1 MTEQLAREFK
11 EVDERAVS
19 GLDQRRKVAL
29 GTIALSFCAWL
40 RSRQGTSIYL
50 QHDAETRNNADR
62 WQNPHTLIT
71 SETAMLRLFEER
83 LDPFPPDEAPP
94 PPVGLMRFLWACTRG
109 ARGYI
114 LAFALLSASVSIYEA
129 WLFSFLGQVVDLLST
144 WQSGGA
150 AGDEESRVLWG
161 IGIVLVVSI
170 GLVALRT
177 MVQHQILAI
186 NLPLRLRWDFHR
198 LMLRQS
204 LSFFSDEF
212 SGRVTTKVMQTALS
226 VREVLF
232 TLIEILPGIGVYF
245 IAIIALA
252 GGFALKL
259 MLPFLAWIVLFG
271 LAMVYFVP
279 RLGKVGQEQADA
291 RSSMTGRIA
300 DAYTNITTVKL
311 FSHSKREAHFAR
323 AAMEDFKLTGFR
335 QMRLVSQFE
344 IVNQAL
350 VVALILGAGGYA
362 LWLWHQ
368 GEVGTGAVAAITA
381 MALRINGMSHWIMWQ
396 MTSLFENI
404 GTVQDGMA
412 TLTSGPKVQDVP
424 DAKVLEPAGGE
435 VVFDNVSFN
444 YNGERQVLDGLTLHI
459 RPGEKIGLVGRSGAG
474 KSTLINLLLRFYDV
488 DRGEIRIDG
497 QNIAEVTQDS
507 LRSVIGMV
515 TQDTSLLHRSIRDN
529 IAYGRPDATDEDIHR
544 AAVNAQADGFISQLS
559 DKQGHSG
566 YDTLVGERGIK
577 LSGGQRQRI
586 AIARVM
592 LKNAPI
598 LLLDEATSALDSEVE
613 VAIQESL
620 DEMMQGK
627 TVIAIAHRLSTIAA
641 MDRLIVMDE
650 GRIVEQGTHAQLL
663 EKNGTYARLWQHQSG
678 GFLGED
684 RGLVE
689 VMEE

>member
-1 MTEQLAREFK
+1 MLGAF
-11 EVDERAVS
+11 ER
-19 GLDQRRKVAL
+19 
-29 GTIALSFCAWL
+29 
-40 RSRQGTSIYL
+40 
-50 QHDAETRNNADR
+50 
-62 WQNPHTLIT
+62 
-71 SETAMLRLFEER
+71 R
-83 LDPFPPDEAPP
+83 LDPFPPDEVPP
-94 PPVGLMRFLWACTRG
+94 PPAGLARFLWACTRG

-114 LAFALLSASVSIYEA
+114 LALALLSAGVSIYEA
-129 WLFSFLGQVVDLLST
+129 WLFYFLGQVVDLLST
-144 WQSGGA
+144 WQAGGA
-150 AGDEESRVLWG
+150 AAAQESRVLWG
-161 IGIVLVVSI
+161 MGIVMVTSVV
-170 GLVALRT
+170 LVALRT

-212 SGRVTTKVMQTALS
+212 SGRVTTKVMQTALA
-226 VREVLF
+226 VRDVLF
-232 TLIEILPGIGVYF
+232 TLIEIAPGIGVYL

-259 MLPFLAWIVLFG
+259 MLPFIAWVVLFSV
-271 LAMVYFVP
+271 AMLYFVP
-279 RLGKVGQEQADA
+279 RLGKVGQEQANA
-291 RSSMTGRIA
+291 RSMMTGRIS

-311 FSHSKREAHFAR
+311 FSHSNREAHFAR
-323 AAMEDFKLTGFR
+323 AAMEDFKQTGFR
-335 QMRLVSQFE
+335 QMRLVSLFD

-350 VVALILGAGGYA
+350 VVALIMAAGGYA

-368 GEVGTGAVAAITA
+368 GEIGAGAVAAIIA
-381 MALRINGMSHWIMWQ
+381 MALRINGMSNWVMWQ
-396 MTSLFENI
+396 MTSLFESI

-412 TLTSGPKVQDVP
+412 TLTQGAKVQDAP
-424 DAKVLEPAGGE
+424 DAGVLMTSGGA
-435 VVFDNVSFN
+435 VTFDKVSFN
-444 YNGERQVLDGLTLHI
+444 YSGERQVLDGLSLSI

-488 DRGEIRIDG
+488 DSGEIRIDG
-497 QNIAEVTQDS
+497 QNIANVTQDS
-507 LRSVIGMV
+507 LRASIGMV

-529 IAYGRPDATDEDIHR
+529 IAYGRPDATDAQVR
-544 AAVNAQADGFISQLS
+544 SAAANAQADGFINQLS
-559 DKQGHSG
+559 DRQGHTG

-577 LSGGQRQRI
+577 LSGGQRQRV

-641 MDRLIVMDE
+641 MDRLIVMDD
-650 GRIVEQGTHAQLL
+650 GRIIEEGTHTELL
-663 EKNGTYARLWQHQSG
+663 DKNGVYARLWQHQSG

-684 RGLVE
+684 NGVVE
-689 VMEE
+689 AMDQV

>member
-1 MTEQLAREFK
+1 
-11 EVDERAVS
+11 
-19 GLDQRRKVAL
+19 
-29 GTIALSFCAWL
+29 
-40 RSRQGTSIYL
+40 
-50 QHDAETRNNADR
+50 
-62 WQNPHTLIT
+62 
-71 SETAMLRLFEER
+71 MLRFFEKR
-83 LDPFPPDEAPP
+83 LDPFPPDELPP
-94 PPVGLMRFLWACTRG
+94 PPQGLVRFLWACTRG
-109 ARGYI
+109 ARGYV
-114 LAFALLSASVSIYEA
+114 LAFALLSASVSLYEA

-144 WQSGGA
+144 WQAGGEAA
-150 AGDEESRVLWG
+150 AGQERRVLWG
-161 IGIVLVVSI
+161 IGLVLVASV

-212 SGRVTTKVMQTALS
+212 SGRVTTKVMQTALA

-232 TLIEILPGIGVYF
+232 TLIEIVPGIGVYF
-245 IAIIALA
+245 VAIIALA
-252 GGFALKL
+252 GGFDLRL
-259 MLPFLAWIVLFG
+259 MLPFVAWLVLFG
-271 LAMVYFVP
+271 LAMGYFVP
-279 RLGKVGQEQADA
+279 RLGKVGQEQAHA
-291 RSSMTGRIA
+291 RSTMTGRVS

-350 VVALILGAGGYA
+350 VAGLIMAGGGYA
-362 LWLWHQ
+362 LWLWHAGQ
-368 GEVGTGAVAAITA
+368 VGAGAVAAITA

-396 MTSLFENI
+396 MTSLFESI
-404 GTVQDGMA
+404 GTVEDGMS
-412 TLTSGPKVQDVP
+412 TLTHCPKVV
-424 DAKVLEPAGGE
+424 DAPNARQLVTQGGA
-435 VVFDNVSFN
+435 VTFDHVSFN
-444 YNGERQVLDGLTLHI
+444 YNGERQVLDDLCLSI
-459 RPGEKIGLVGRSGAG
+459 RAGEKIGLVGRSGAG

-488 DRGEIRIDG
+488 DSGVIRIDG

-507 LRSVIGMV
+507 LRSAIGMV

-529 IAYGRPDATDEDIHR
+529 ISYGRPDATDDQIR
-544 AAVNAQADGFISQLS
+544 AAAVNAQADGFIQQLS
-559 DKQGHSG
+559 DRQGHSG

-641 MDRLIVMDE
+641 MDRLIVMDQ
-650 GRIVEQGTHAQLL
+650 GRIIEEGTHAQLL
-663 EKNGTYARLWQHQSG
+663 ARNGTYARLWRHQSG

-684 RGLVE
+684 QDEVVAVE
-689 VMEE
+689 

>member
-1 MTEQLAREFK
+1 MLGAF
-11 EVDERAVS
+11 ER
-19 GLDQRRKVAL
+19 
-29 GTIALSFCAWL
+29 
-40 RSRQGTSIYL
+40 
-50 QHDAETRNNADR
+50 
-62 WQNPHTLIT
+62 
-71 SETAMLRLFEER
+71 R
-83 LDPFPPDEAPP
+83 LDPFPPDEVPP
-94 PPVGLMRFLWACTRG
+94 PPVGMTRFLWACTRG

-114 LAFALLSASVSIYEA
+114 VALALLSAGVSIYEA
-129 WLFSFLGQVVDLLST
+129 WLFSFLGQVVDMLST
-144 WQSGGA
+144 WQAGGA
-150 AGDEESRVLWG
+150 EAGRESRVLWG
-161 IGIVLVVSI
+161 MGLLMVASVA
-170 GLVALRT
+170 LVALRT

-204 LSFFSDEF
+204 LAFFSDEF
-212 SGRVTTKVMQTALS
+212 SGRVTTKVMQTALA
-226 VREVLF
+226 VRDVLF
-232 TLIEILPGIGVYF
+232 TLIEIIPGIGVYF

-259 MLPFLAWIVLFG
+259 MLPFVAWLVLFG
-271 LAMVYFVP
+271 VAMWYFVP
-279 RLGKVGQEQADA
+279 RLGKVGQEQAHA
-291 RSSMTGRIA
+291 RSSMTGRIS

-311 FSHSKREAHFAR
+311 FSHSNREAHFAR
-323 AAMEDFKLTGFR
+323 AAMEDFKHTGFR

-350 VVALILGAGGYA
+350 VVALLMAAGGYA
-362 LWLWHQ
+362 LWLWHL
-368 GEVGTGAVAAITA
+368 GEIGTGAVAAITA

-412 TLTSGPKVQDVP
+412 TLTRGAKVQDAP
-424 DAKVLEPAGGE
+424 DAPELVTTGGA
-435 VVFDNVSFN
+435 VTFDQVSFN
-444 YNGERQVLDGLTLHI
+444 YNGERQVLDSLSLAI

-488 DRGEIRIDG
+488 DSGEIRIDG
-497 QNIAEVTQDS
+497 QNIAHVTQDS
-507 LRSVIGMV
+507 LRSAIGMV

-529 IAYGRPDATDEDIHR
+529 IAYGRPDATDAQIHS
-544 AAVNAQADGFISQLS
+544 AAANAQAHDFIQQLS
-559 DKQGHSG
+559 DKQGHTG

-577 LSGGQRQRI
+577 LSGGQRQRV

-641 MDRLIVMDE
+641 MDRLIVMDD
-650 GRIVEQGTHAQLL
+650 GRIVEQGTHSELL
-663 EKNGTYARLWQHQSG
+663 AKNGIYARLWQHQSG

-684 RGLVE
+684 QGV
-689 VMEE
+689 VVGVD

>member
-1 MTEQLAREFK
+1 
-11 EVDERAVS
+11 
-19 GLDQRRKVAL
+19 
-29 GTIALSFCAWL
+29 
-40 RSRQGTSIYL
+40 
-50 QHDAETRNNADR
+50 
-62 WQNPHTLIT
+62 
-71 SETAMLRLFEER
+71 MLRAFERR
-83 LDPFPPDEAPP
+83 LDPFPPDEVPP
-94 PPVGLMRFLWACTRG
+94 PPAGLARFLWACTRG

-114 LAFALLSASVSIYEA
+114 LLLALVSAAVSIYEA

-144 WQSGGA
+144 WQAGGEA
-150 AGDEESRVLWG
+150 AAQESRVLWG
-161 IGIVLVVSI
+161 MGIVMVTSV

-186 NLPLRLRWDFHR
+186 NFPLRLRWDFHR

-212 SGRVTTKVMQTALS
+212 SGRVTTKVMQTALA
-226 VREVLF
+226 VRDVLF
-232 TLIEILPGIGVYF
+232 TLIEIIPGIGVYF

-259 MLPFLAWIVLFG
+259 MLPFLGWMVLFA
-271 LAMVYFVP
+271 LAMWYFVP
-279 RLGKVGQEQADA
+279 RLGKVGQEQANA
-291 RSSMTGRIA
+291 RSMMTGRIS

-311 FSHSKREAHFAR
+311 FSHSNREAHFAR
-323 AAMEDFKLTGFR
+323 AAMEDFKQTGFR

-350 VVALILGAGGYA
+350 VVGLIMSAGGYA

-368 GEVGTGAVAAITA
+368 GEVGAGAVAAITA
-381 MALRINGMSHWIMWQ
+381 MALRINGMSNWIMWQ
-396 MTSLFENI
+396 LTSLFESI

-412 TLTSGPKVQDVP
+412 TLTQGTKVQDAP
-424 DAKVLEPAGGE
+424 GAGELVTTGGA
-435 VVFDNVSFN
+435 VTFDNVSFN
-444 YNGERQVLDGLTLHI
+444 YNGERQVLDGLNLSI

-488 DRGEIRIDG
+488 NSGEIRIDG
-497 QNIAEVTQDS
+497 QNIAHVTQDS
-507 LRSVIGMV
+507 LRSAIGMV

-529 IAYGRPDATDEDIHR
+529 IAYGRPDATDAQIR
-544 AAVNAQADGFISQLS
+544 SAAASAQAHEFISQLS
-559 DKQGHSG
+559 DRQGHSG

-577 LSGGQRQRI
+577 LSGGQRQRV

-620 DEMMQGK
+620 DDMMQGK

-641 MDRLIVMDE
+641 MDRLIVMDD
-650 GRIVEQGTHAQLL
+650 GRIIEQGTHSELL
-663 EKNGTYARLWQHQSG
+663 EKNGVYARLWQHQSG

-684 RGLVE
+684 KGLVE
-689 VMEE
+689 ALDQA

>member
-1 MTEQLAREFK
+1 MLGAF
-11 EVDERAVS
+11 ER
-19 GLDQRRKVAL
+19 
-29 GTIALSFCAWL
+29 
-40 RSRQGTSIYL
+40 
-50 QHDAETRNNADR
+50 
-62 WQNPHTLIT
+62 
-71 SETAMLRLFEER
+71 R
-83 LDPFPPDEAPP
+83 LDPFPPDEVPP
-94 PPVGLMRFLWACTRG
+94 PPAGLARFLWACTRG

-114 LAFALLSASVSIYEA
+114 LALALLSAGVSIYEA
-129 WLFSFLGQVVDLLST
+129 WLFYFLGQVVDLLST
-144 WQSGGA
+144 WQAGGA
-150 AGDEESRVLWG
+150 AAAQERRVLWG
-161 IGIVLVVSI
+161 MGIVMVTSVV
-170 GLVALRT
+170 LVALRT

-212 SGRVTTKVMQTALS
+212 SGRVTTKVMQTALA
-226 VREVLF
+226 VRDVLF
-232 TLIEILPGIGVYF
+232 TLIEIAPGIGVYL

-259 MLPFLAWIVLFG
+259 MLPFIAWVVLFSV
-271 LAMVYFVP
+271 AMLYFVP
-279 RLGKVGQEQADA
+279 RLGKVGQEQANA
-291 RSSMTGRIA
+291 RSMMTGRIS

-311 FSHSKREAHFAR
+311 FSHSNREAHFAR
-323 AAMEDFKLTGFR
+323 AAMEDFKQTGFR
-335 QMRLVSQFE
+335 QMRLVSLFD

-350 VVALILGAGGYA
+350 VVALIMAAGGYA

-368 GEVGTGAVAAITA
+368 GEIGAGAVAAIIA
-381 MALRINGMSHWIMWQ
+381 MALRINGMSNWVMWQ
-396 MTSLFENI
+396 MTSLFESI

-412 TLTSGPKVQDVP
+412 TLTQGAKVQDAP
-424 DAKVLEPAGGE
+424 DAGVLMTSGGA
-435 VVFDNVSFN
+435 VTFDKVSFN
-444 YNGERQVLDGLTLHI
+444 YSGERQVLDGLSLSI

-488 DRGEIRIDG
+488 DSGEIRIDG
-497 QNIAEVTQDS
+497 QNIAKVTQDS
-507 LRSVIGMV
+507 LRASIGMV

-529 IAYGRPDATDEDIHR
+529 IAYGRPDATDAQVR
-544 AAVNAQADGFISQLS
+544 SAAANAQADGFINQLS
-559 DKQGHSG
+559 DRQGHTG

-577 LSGGQRQRI
+577 LSGGQRQRV

-641 MDRLIVMDE
+641 MDRLIVMDD
-650 GRIVEQGTHAQLL
+650 GRIIEEGTHTELL
-663 EKNGTYARLWQHQSG
+663 GKNGVYARLWQHQSG

-684 RGLVE
+684 NGVVE
-689 VMEE
+689 AMDQAGVRRSAGKSARQP

>member
-1 MTEQLAREFK
+1 
-11 EVDERAVS
+11 
-19 GLDQRRKVAL
+19 
-29 GTIALSFCAWL
+29 
-40 RSRQGTSIYL
+40 
-50 QHDAETRNNADR
+50 
-62 WQNPHTLIT
+62 
-71 SETAMLRLFEER
+71 MLRAFEQW
-83 LDPFPPDEAPP
+83 LDPFPPDEVPP
-94 PPVGLMRFLWACTRG
+94 PPDGLARFIWACTRG

-114 LAFALLSASVSIYEA
+114 LALALLSAGVSIYEA

-144 WQSGGA
+144 WQAGGEA
-150 AGDEESRVLWG
+150 AAQESRVLWG
-161 IGIVLVVSI
+161 IGAVLLTSI
-170 GLVALRT
+170 ALVALRT
-177 MVQHQILAI
+177 MVQHQVLAI

-232 TLIEILPGIGVYF
+232 TLIEIAPGIGVYF

-252 GGFALKL
+252 GGFDWKL
-259 MLPFLAWIVLFG
+259 MLPFIAWVALFG
-271 LAMVYFVP
+271 LAMLYFVP
-279 RLGKVGQEQADA
+279 RLGKVGQEQANA
-291 RSSMTGRIA
+291 RSSMTGRIS

-323 AAMEDFKLTGFR
+323 AAMEDFKITGLR

-350 VVALILGAGGYA
+350 VVALIMGAGGYA

-404 GTVQDGMA
+404 GTVQDGME
-412 TLTSGPKVQDVP
+412 TLARGPKVQDAP
-424 DAKVLEPAGGE
+424 DASALVTQGGA
-435 VVFDNVSFN
+435 VTFDNVSFN
-444 YNGERQVLDGLTLHI
+444 YNGERQVLDALSLTI

-488 DRGEIRIDG
+488 DKGEIRIDG
-497 QNIAEVTQDS
+497 QNIAHVTQDS
-507 LRSVIGMV
+507 LRSAIGMV

-529 IAYGRPDATDEDIHR
+529 IAYGRPDATDAQIR
-544 AAVNAQADGFISQLS
+544 SAAANAQADRFISQLS

-577 LSGGQRQRI
+577 LSGGQRQRV

-641 MDRLIVMDE
+641 MDRLIVMDD
-650 GRIVEQGTHAQLL
+650 GRIIEQGTHSELL
-663 EKNGTYARLWQHQSG
+663 AKNGTYARLWHHQSG

-684 RGLVE
+684 QGVAE
-689 VMEE
+689 AME

>member
-1 MTEQLAREFK
+1 MTKQLAREFK

-40 RSRQGTSIYL
+40 RSRQGTRIRPDDYS
-50 QHDAETRNNADR
+50 EPRNAADR

-412 TLTSGPKVQDVP
+412 TLTSGPKVQDAP

-444 YNGERQVLDGLTLHI
+444 YNGERQVLDGLTLQI

-507 LRSVIGMV
+507 LRSAIGMV

-650 GRIVEQGTHAQLL
+650 GRIIEQGTHAQLL

>member
-1 MTEQLAREFK
+1 
-11 EVDERAVS
+11 
-19 GLDQRRKVAL
+19 
-29 GTIALSFCAWL
+29 
-40 RSRQGTSIYL
+40 
-50 QHDAETRNNADR
+50 
-62 WQNPHTLIT
+62 
-71 SETAMLRLFEER
+71 MLRAFERR

-94 PPVGLMRFLWACTRG
+94 PPVGLLRFLWACTRG
-109 ARGYI
+109 ARGYV
-114 LAFALLSASVSIYEA
+114 LALALLSSGVSIYEA
-129 WLFSFLGQVVDLLST
+129 WLFSFLGQVVDLLAA
-144 WQSGGA
+144 WQAGGA
-150 AGDEESRVLWG
+150 ADGQETRVLWG
-161 IGIVLVVSI
+161 IAIVLLTSI

-177 MVQHQILAI
+177 MVQHQVLAI

-212 SGRVTTKVMQTALS
+212 SGRVTTKVMQTALA

-232 TLIEILPGIGVYF
+232 TIIEIAPGIGVYF

-252 GGFALKL
+252 GGFDLKL
-259 MLPFLAWIVLFG
+259 MLPFIAWVALFG
-271 LAMVYFVP
+271 LAMLYFVP
-279 RLGKVGQEQADA
+279 RLGQVGQEQAHA
-291 RSSMTGRIA
+291 RSSMTGRVS

-350 VVALILGAGGYA
+350 VVGLIAGAGGYA

-381 MALRINGMSHWIMWQ
+381 MALRVNGMSHWIMWQ

-404 GTVQDGMA
+404 GTVHDGME
-412 TLTSGPKVQDVP
+412 TLTRGPKVQDAP
-424 DAKVLEPAGGE
+424 NAGVLKTTGGA
-435 VVFDNVSFN
+435 VDFDNVSFN

-459 RPGEKIGLVGRSGAG
+459 RPGEKVGLVGRSGAG

-488 DRGEIRIDG
+488 DSGEIRIDG
-497 QNIAEVTQDS
+497 QNIAKVTQDS
-507 LRSVIGMV
+507 LRSAIGMV

-529 IAYGRPDATDEDIHR
+529 IAYGRPDATEQQIRR
-544 AAVNAQADGFISQLS
+544 AAANAQADAFIEQLS
-559 DKQGHSG
+559 DRQGHSG

-620 DEMMQGK
+620 NEMMEGK

-650 GRIVEQGTHAQLL
+650 GRIIEQGTHSELL
-663 EKNGTYARLWQHQSG
+663 ARNGTYARLWQHQSG

-684 RGLVE
+684 QGVAE
-689 VMEE
+689 AME

>member
-1 MTEQLAREFK
+1 
-11 EVDERAVS
+11 
-19 GLDQRRKVAL
+19 
-29 GTIALSFCAWL
+29 
-40 RSRQGTSIYL
+40 
-50 QHDAETRNNADR
+50 
-62 WQNPHTLIT
+62 
-71 SETAMLRLFEER
+71 MLRAFERR

-94 PPVGLMRFLWACTRG
+94 PPVGLLRFLWACTRG
-109 ARGYI
+109 ARGYV
-114 LAFALLSASVSIYEA
+114 LALALLSAGVSIYEA
-129 WLFSFLGQVVDLLST
+129 WLFSFLGQVVDLLSA
-144 WQSGGA
+144 WQAGGA
-150 AGDEESRVLWG
+150 ADGQETRVLWG
-161 IGIVLVVSI
+161 IAIVLLTSI

-177 MVQHQILAI
+177 MVQHQVLAI

-212 SGRVTTKVMQTALS
+212 SGRVTTKVMQTALA

-232 TLIEILPGIGVYF
+232 TIIEIAPGIGVYF

-252 GGFALKL
+252 GGFDLKL
-259 MLPFLAWIVLFG
+259 MLPFIAWVALFG
-271 LAMVYFVP
+271 LAMLYFVP
-279 RLGKVGQEQADA
+279 RLGQVGQEQAHA
-291 RSSMTGRIA
+291 RSSMTGRVS

-350 VVALILGAGGYA
+350 VVGLIAGAGGYA

-381 MALRINGMSHWIMWQ
+381 MALRVNGMSHWIMWQ

-404 GTVQDGMA
+404 GTVQDGME
-412 TLTSGPKVQDVP
+412 TLTRGPKVQDAP
-424 DAKVLEPAGGE
+424 NAGVLKTTGGA
-435 VVFDNVSFN
+435 VDFDNVSFN

-459 RPGEKIGLVGRSGAG
+459 RPGEKVGLVGRSGAG

-488 DRGEIRIDG
+488 DSGEIRIDG
-497 QNIAEVTQDS
+497 QNIAKVTQDS
-507 LRSVIGMV
+507 LRSAIGMV

-529 IAYGRPDATDEDIHR
+529 IAYGRPDATEQQIRR
-544 AAVNAQADGFISQLS
+544 AAANAQADAFIEQLS
-559 DKQGHSG
+559 DRQGHSG

-620 DEMMQGK
+620 NEMMEGK

-650 GRIVEQGTHAQLL
+650 GRIIEQGTHSELL
-663 EKNGTYARLWQHQSG
+663 ARNGTYARLWQHQSC

-684 RGLVE
+684 QGVAE
-689 VMEE
+689 AME